1 MKNKIL
7 GVVLLIAIG
16 AAAYYFMQKKDN
28 KMPDSAQQQTSQTEN
43 PVPPPV
49 PAGEQEQVP
58 DASNVPAKA
67 IAKFD
72 TSAGSFEITLD
83 GKAAPK
89 TVANF
94 IKLANDG
101 YYEGTTFHR
110 IVDHFMIQG
119 GDPNS
124 KNDDP
129 SDDGMGGPGYTIPAE
144 IGLKH
149 SVGAIS
155 MARLSDQV
163 NPKKDSS
170 GSQFFIVLEENP
182 DNHAALDGQYSA
194 FGYVTKGMDVVT
206 KIGQTPVEPNPFTGE
221 TSLPLKPVTINK
233 ITITEVK

>member
-1 MKNKIL
+1 MAYKIL
-7 GVVLLIAIG
+7 GIVLLIAIG
-16 AAAYYFMQKKDN
+16 AGAYYFMQDKN
-28 KMPDSAQQQTSQTEN
+28 SPEPVNQTAQENTSQT
-43 PVPPPV
+43 PPPP
-49 PAGEQEQVP
+49 PAAQPETQV
-58 DASNVPAKA
+58 VEKA

-72 TSAGSFEITLD
+72 TSAGVFEITLD

-101 YYEGTTFHR
+101 YYNGTKFHR
-110 IVDHFMIQG
+110 IVSTFMIQG

-129 SDDGMGGPGYTIPAE
+129 SDDGQGGPDYTIPAE

-149 SVGAIS
+149 NVGAIS

-163 NPKKDSS
+163 NPTKVSS
-170 GSQFFIVLEENP
+170 GSQFFIVLEENQN
-182 DNHAALDGQYSA
+182 NHLSLDGQYSA
-194 FGYVTKGMDVVT
+194 FGYVTKGMDIVT
-206 KIGQTPVEPNPFTGE
+206 KIGNTPVEPNPFTGE
-221 TSLPLKPVTINK
+221 TSLPLTAVVINK